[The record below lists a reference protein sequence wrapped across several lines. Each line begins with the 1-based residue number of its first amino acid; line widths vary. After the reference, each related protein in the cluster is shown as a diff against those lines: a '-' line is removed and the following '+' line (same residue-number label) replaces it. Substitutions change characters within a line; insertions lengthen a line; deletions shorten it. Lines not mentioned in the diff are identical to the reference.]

1 MTVEEFENLKA
12 QVEAS
17 QLWYE
22 PWWMKVDWSLV
33 GQLFIIF
40 CLLACLFYLYKTNNL
55 KKVWQM
61 IGRTILGAIVLAET
75 FFQVAK
81 PFPTTLKN
89 NLKQDRVIL

>member
-1 MTVEEFENLKA
+1 MSMEEFEHLKQ
-12 QVEAS
+12 QVEVS
-17 QLWYE
+17 QLWYT
-22 PWWMKVDWSLV
+22 PWWAKVDWSLI
-33 GQLFIIF
+33 GQLFLIG
-40 CLLACLFYLYKTNNL
+40 CLVGIVFYLYRTNNL
-55 KKVWQM
+55 KKIWQM